1 MRGEKQYL
9 ANPVPSERLHL
20 LTVELRPEQDVRVS
34 MQLASQ
40 SGQVDQK
47 MSPSIHAALVES
59 LFTNPAPLFAGALC
73 AAVAALMTALKTGNA
88 WLWPCV
94 ALLVVSGALRAL
106 DMGYFQ
112 RKKPVLTPE
121 QVTRWEVR
129 YQIGAMS
136 YALALGIWCLTALIG
151 TDDAVAHMICVS
163 VTLCYVAAG
172 GGRTYGRPWI
182 FHVQMLLACGPM
194 TVALAIHGNPYYVGM
209 ALLNVLFFVS
219 LRQISTSLQEI
230 FVRALIGRE
239 REAALASQFDTALN
253 NMPHG
258 LCMFR
263 ADGRLAVMN
272 HRFSEMMHLPDDL
285 VQRGASASDIIDA
298 CVIAGS
304 VTAASGKMILAEIEN
319 TRTRDMITTDPD
331 TARGRYMSWTF
342 QPMAG
347 GGAVLLLEDITARR
361 NAEARISH
369 LARYDELT
377 ALPNRV
383 NFRDEIGRLLATQH
397 GSSHMSALLF
407 VDLDQFKQVNDTLG
421 HPCGDQ
427 LLCAV
432 ADRLREMLRPED
444 FVARFGGDEF
454 VVFQQNI
461 HSPEDAASLARRIV
475 DRLSERYKIDNHL
488 VEIGASVGIAITE
501 PGVSAD
507 TLLKNADMALYRA
520 KADGRATYCFF
531 RDEMAQIVEARRIL
545 ELDLRKALANEEFEL
560 YYQPLVNLKTGRITT
575 CEALLRWN
583 HPVRGT
589 VSPID
594 IIPVAEDMG
603 LIIDLGRW
611 ILRKACM
618 ECMKWPAGV
627 SVAVNF
633 SPQQF
638 HQRDIMSEIRYA
650 LEVSGLPAERL
661 EIEITESSLLRNTQL
676 THDVLAQLHTL
687 GVRISLDD
695 FGTGYSSLSYL
706 HNFTL
711 QKVKIDRSFL
721 EGIDTARP
729 LTLLRGVARLSAD
742 LGMSV
747 VVEGIETNEQLELI
761 SADGTVTEAQGY
773 LFSRPVRA
781 VRVRQLL
788 NASHG
793 RQPPEGQLHIISSRS
808 IA

>member
-1 MRGEKQYL
+1 MQL
-9 ANPVPSERLHL
+9 ANQTRDTDQQMSPPIYAGMVDSLFMNPVPMILGAFGPAIAGA
-20 LTVELRPEQDVRVS
+20 VI
-34 MQLASQ
+34 ASAT
-40 SGQVDQK
+40 SDILIWLCV
-47 MSPSIHAALVES
+47 
-59 LFTNPAPLFAGALC
+59 PLFV
-73 AAVAALMTALKTGNA
+73 AVGMA
-88 WLWPCV
+88 
-94 ALLVVSGALRAL
+94 RAL
-106 DMGYFQ
+106 QMYRYEQ
-112 RKKPVLTPE
+112 RNSPLTTTE
-121 QVTRWEVR
+121 ALIWEKR
-129 YQIGAMS
+129 YRLGAI
-136 YALALGIWCLTALIG
+136 AHGIVLGIWGVTVLLR
-151 TDDAVAHMICVS
+151 TDDSAAHM
-163 VTLCYVAAG
+163 LCTTTVVAYMSAG
-172 GGRTYGRPWI
+172 VGRTFGRPRI
-182 FHVQMLLACGPM
+182 FHLQVLLACGPLIAALM
-194 TVALAIHGNPYYVGM
+194 FVGGSYHFALA
-209 ALLNVLFFVS
+209 VLSIVFFVAIRR
-219 LRQISTSLQEI
+219 LTSGLQRI
-230 FVRALIGRE
+230 YLNAWIARE
-239 REAALASQFDTALN
+239 REAALAGQFDTALN

-258 LCMFR
+258 LCMFA

-272 HRFSEMMHLPDDL
+272 HRFSEMMVLSEDL
-285 VQRGASASDIIDA
+285 VHRGASAPDIIAA
-298 CVIAGS
+298 CVSAGS
-304 VTAASGKMILAEIEN
+304 ISVESGKMILAEIKD
-319 TRTRDMITTDPD
+319 TQAKDIITTDPD
-331 TARGRYMSWTF
+331 VARGRSLSWTF
-342 QPMAG
+342 QPMSG
-347 GGAVLLLEDITARR
+347 GGAVVLLEDITERR

-377 ALPNRV
+377 ALPNRL
-383 NFRDEIGRLLATQH
+383 NFRDEIGRLLAIPHDAEQL
-397 GSSHMSALLF
+397 SALLF
-407 VDLDQFKQVNDTLG
+407 IDLDQFKQVNDTLG
-421 HPCGDQ
+421 HPCGDE

-432 ADRLREMLRPED
+432 ADRLRGMLRPED

-461 HSPEDAASLARRIV
+461 KSNEDAAGLARRIV
-475 DRLSERYKIDNHL
+475 DHLSERYEIGNHL
-488 VEIGASVGIAITE
+488 VEIGASVGIAMTSPAGI
-501 PGVSAD
+501 SAD

-520 KADGRATYCFF
+520 KADGRGTFCFF
-531 RDEMAQIVEARRIL
+531 REEMAQTVEARRIL

-560 YYQPLVNLKTGRITT
+560 FYQPLVNLKSGRIST

-603 LIIDLGRW
+603 LIVDLGRW

-618 ECMKWPAGV
+618 ECMKWPEAV

-633 SPQQF
+633 SPHQF
-638 HQRDIMSEIRYA
+638 HQRDVLSEVRYA
-650 LEVSGLPAERL
+650 LEVSGLPANRL

-676 THDVLAQLHTL
+676 THDVLSQLRAI

-706 HNFTL
+706 HNFPL

-721 EGIDTARP
+721 EGIDSDRP

-773 LFSRPVRA
+773 LFSRPVPA

-793 RQPPEGQLHIISSRS
+793 RRPPDEQLVVVPSRS

>member
-1 MRGEKQYL
+1 
-9 ANPVPSERLHL
+9 
-20 LTVELRPEQDVRVS
+20 
-34 MQLASQ
+34 MQL
-40 SGQVDQK
+40 VDQK
-47 MSPSIHAALVES
+47 KRSNQDELQPVLYAALVDS
-59 LFTNPAPLFAGALC
+59 MLQNFWPLFIGAVSAGT
-73 AAVAALMTALKTGNA
+73 AAVMTALKTGNVL
-88 WLWPCV
+88 LWPCAILIIGIGTV
-94 ALLVVSGALRAL
+94 RAL
-106 DMGYFQ
+106 QM
-112 RKKPVLTPE
+112 RKYERRTSVLTFE
-121 QVTRWEVR
+121 QAKHLEPR
-129 YQIGAMS
+129 YAIGAMT
-136 YALALGIWCLTALIG
+136 YAGALGLWCFTTILG
-151 TDDAVAHMICVS
+151 NDDPIAHLLCVAVTVGY
-163 VTLCYVAAG
+163 TAG
-172 GGRTYGRPWI
+172 GAARNYGRPRLI
-182 FHVQMLLACGPM
+182 QYHILLACGPM
-194 TVALAIHGNPYYVGM
+194 SLALALHGDFYYIGLA
-209 ALLNVLFFVS
+209 ALLCLFFFG
-219 LRQISTSLQEI
+219 LKGLNLGLHEI
-230 FVRALIGRE
+230 FVKALTSSF
-239 REAALASQFDTALN
+239 REAALAGQFDTALN

-272 HRFSEMMHLPDDL
+272 HRFSEMMNLSDDL
-285 VQRGASASDIIDA
+285 VQHGASAPDIVAA
-298 CVIAGS
+298 CVRGGS
-304 VTAASGKMILAEIEN
+304 ISSASAEMILSEIGN
-319 TRTRDMITTDPD
+319 TQARDIVTTDPD
-331 TARGRYMSWTF
+331 MARCQSLSWTF

-347 GGAVLLLEDITARR
+347 GGSVVLVEDITERK

-377 ALPNRV
+377 ALPNRL
-383 NFRDEIGRLLATQH
+383 NFRDEIERLLAI
-397 GSSHMSALLF
+397 SHSAERLSALLF

-461 HSPEDAASLARRIV
+461 ESGEDAAVLARRIV
-475 DRLSERYKIDNHL
+475 NRLSERYKIDNHL
-488 VEIGASVGIAITE
+488 VEIGASVGIAMTSTAVI
-501 PGVSAD
+501 SAD

-520 KADGRATYCFF
+520 KADGRGTFCFF
-531 RDEMAQIVEARRIL
+531 RDEMAQTVEARRIL
-545 ELDLRKALANEEFEL
+545 ELDLRKALAHEEFEL
-560 YYQPLVNLKTGRITT
+560 FYQPLVNLKSGRITT

-603 LIIDLGRW
+603 LIVDLGRW

-618 ECMKWPAGV
+618 ECMKWPEGV

-638 HQRDIMSEIRYA
+638 HQRDVLSEVRYA
-650 LEVSGLPAERL
+650 LEVSGLPAHRL

-676 THDVLAQLHTL
+676 THDVLSQLHMI

-706 HNFTL
+706 HNFPL

-721 EGIDTARP
+721 EGIDTDRP

-747 VVEGIETNEQLELI
+747 VVEGIESNEQLELI

-773 LFSRPVRA
+773 LFSRPVPA
-781 VRVRQLL
+781 VRIRQLL

-793 RQPPEGQLHIISSRS
+793 RRLAEEKLLELPARS
-808 IA
+808 IVQKTATGGI

>member
-1 MRGEKQYL
+1 
-9 ANPVPSERLHL
+9 
-20 LTVELRPEQDVRVS
+20 
-34 MQLASQ
+34 
-40 SGQVDQK
+40 
-47 MSPSIHAALVES
+47 MSPAIDAALVDS
-59 LFTNPAPLFAGALC
+59 LFMNPAPMIFGAFGPAIA
-73 AAVAALMTALKTGNA
+73 AAVIASVTGDVLIWLCVPLFVAVGLARAFQMYRYKQRNSPLTITEAAI
-88 WLWPCV
+88 
-94 ALLVVSGALRAL
+94 
-106 DMGYFQ
+106 
-112 RKKPVLTPE
+112 
-121 QVTRWEVR
+121 WEKR
-129 YQIGAMS
+129 YQLGAIA
-136 YALALGIWCLTALIG
+136 YGIALGIWGCAVLLR
-151 TDDAVAHMICVS
+151 TDDPAAHM
-163 VTLCYVAAG
+163 LCTTTVVAYTSAG
-172 GGRTYGRPWI
+172 VGRTFGRPRI
-182 FHVQMLLACGPM
+182 FHLHILLSCGPLIAALM
-194 TVALAIHGNPYYVGM
+194 FVGGSYHFALA
-209 ALLNVLFFVS
+209 LLSLVFFVAIRRLTS
-219 LRQISTSLQEI
+219 SLQRI
-230 FVRALIGRE
+230 YLNAWIARE
-239 REAALASQFDTALN
+239 REAALAGQFDTALN

-258 LCMFR
+258 LCMF
-263 ADGRLAVMN
+263 AANERLAVMN
-272 HRFSEMMHLPDDL
+272 HRFSEMMNLSDDL
-285 VQRGASASDIIDA
+285 VHRGASAPDIVSA
-298 CVIAGS
+298 CVSAGS
-304 VTAASGKMILAEIEN
+304 ISAVSGRMILSEIQN
-319 TRTRDMITTDPD
+319 SQARDIITTDPD
-331 TARGRYMSWTF
+331 VARGRSLSWTF

-347 GGAVLLLEDITARR
+347 GGAVVLLEDITERR

-369 LARYDELT
+369 LARFDELT
-377 ALPNRV
+377 ALPNRL
-383 NFRDEIGRLLATQH
+383 NFRDEIERLLAVPHDAEQL
-397 GSSHMSALLF
+397 SALLF

-461 HSPEDAASLARRIV
+461 RSNEDAAGLARRIV

-488 VEIGASVGIAITE
+488 VEIGASVGIAMTS
-501 PGVSAD
+501 PAGVSAD

-520 KADGRATYCFF
+520 KADGRGTFCFF
-531 RDEMAQIVEARRIL
+531 REEMAQTVEARRIL

-560 YYQPLVNLKTGRITT
+560 FYQPLVNLKSGRIAT

-589 VSPID
+589 VSPVD
-594 IIPVAEDMG
+594 IIPIAEDMG
-603 LIIDLGRW
+603 LIVDLGRW
-611 ILRKACM
+611 ITRKACM
-618 ECMKWPAGV
+618 ECMKWPEGV

-638 HQRDIMSEIRYA
+638 HQRDVLSEVRYA
-650 LEVSGLPAERL
+650 LEVSGLPAHRL

-676 THDVLAQLHTL
+676 THDVLSQLGAI

-706 HNFTL
+706 HNFPL

-721 EGIDTARP
+721 EGIDSDRP

-773 LFSRPVRA
+773 LFSRPVPA

-788 NASHG
+788 DASHG
-793 RQPPEGQLHIISSRS
+793 RRPPDEKSLDLPSRS
-808 IA
+808 FA

>member
-1 MRGEKQYL
+1 MQL
-9 ANPVPSERLHL
+9 AH
-20 LTVELRPEQDVRVS
+20 PEQDP
-34 MQLASQ
+34 
-40 SGQVDQK
+40 DQEI
-47 MSPSIHAALVES
+47 SPSVRAVPVDS
-59 LFTNPAPLFAGALC
+59 LFEAPGTVLTGIVFSGI
-73 AAVAALMTALKTGNA
+73 AAAMTALKTGQNLTWA
-88 WLWPCV
+88 CV
-94 ALLVVSGALRAL
+94 ALLLIAGAVRAFDLRQYQVRKSTLTAEEAAQWQKRYHIGAL
-106 DMGYFQ
+106 FQ
-112 RKKPVLTPE
+112 AAA
-121 QVTRWEVR
+121 
-129 YQIGAMS
+129 IG
-136 YALALGIWCLTALIG
+136 LWCSTTLLSS
-151 TDDAVAHMICVS
+151 DDAVAHMICLS
-163 VTLCYVAAG
+163 VTTGILAG
-172 GGRTYGRPWI
+172 GAGRAYGRPSM
-182 FHVQMLLACGPM
+182 FRVQAVLQFGAPVIALALRGTPYYIAMSVVCAAFLLAVM
-194 TVALAIHGNPYYVGM
+194 QLSASLHRIFMRAVVA
-209 ALLNVLFFVS
+209 
-219 LRQISTSLQEI
+219 
-230 FVRALIGRE
+230 RE
-239 REAALASQFDTALN
+239 REAALAGQFDTALN

-272 HRFSEMMHLPDDL
+272 HRFSEMMNLSDDF
-285 VQRGASASDIIDA
+285 VQRGVGASDIVNA
-298 CVIAGS
+298 CVLTGS
-304 VTAASGKMILAEIEN
+304 ISAISGKIILSEIEN
-319 TRTRDMITTDPD
+319 TEARDIITADPD
-331 TARGRYMSWTF
+331 VARARSLSWTF
-342 QPMAG
+342 QPMAD
-347 GGAVLLLEDITARR
+347 GGAVVLLEDITERR

-383 NFRDEIGRLLATQH
+383 NFRDEIGRLLAAQQDAELL
-397 GSSHMSALLF
+397 SALLF

-454 VVFQQNI
+454 VVFQQNLN
-461 HSPEDAASLARRIV
+461 SPEDAASLARRVV
-475 DRLSERYKIDNHL
+475 DRLSEPYKIESHL
-488 VEIGASVGIAITE
+488 VEIGASVGIAVTA
-501 PGVSAD
+501 PGISAD

-520 KADGRATYCFF
+520 KADGRGTYCFF
-531 RDEMAQIVEARRIL
+531 REELAQTVEARRIL

-560 YYQPLVNLKTGRITT
+560 FYQPLVNLKSGKITT

-589 VSPID
+589 VSPIE

-603 LIIDLGRW
+603 LIVDLGRW

-618 ECMKWPAGV
+618 ECMQWPEAV

-638 HQRDIMSEIRYA
+638 HQRDVLNEVRYA
-650 LEVSGLPAERL
+650 LGVSGLPAQRL

-676 THDVLAQLHTL
+676 THDALSQLRTL
-687 GVRISLDD
+687 GARISLDD

-706 HNFTL
+706 HNFPL

-721 EGIDTARP
+721 EGIDTDRP

-761 SADGTVTEAQGY
+761 SADGTITEAQGY
-773 LFSRPVRA
+773 LFSRPVPA
-781 VRVRQLL
+781 VRIRQLL

-793 RQPPEGQLHIISSRS
+793 RRVPDEPLLAEPSRS
-808 IA
+808 IR

>member
-1 MRGEKQYL
+1 MVYAGVL
-9 ANPVPSERLHL
+9 GVWCF
-20 LTVELRPEQDVRVS
+20 LT
-34 MQLASQ
+34 
-40 SGQVDQK
+40 
-47 MSPSIHAALVES
+47 I
-59 LFTNPAPLFAGALC
+59 F
-73 AAVAALMTALKTGNA
+73 GN
-88 WLWPCV
+88 
-94 ALLVVSGALRAL
+94 
-106 DMGYFQ
+106 
-112 RKKPVLTPE
+112 
-121 QVTRWEVR
+121 
-129 YQIGAMS
+129 
-136 YALALGIWCLTALIG
+136 
-151 TDDAVAHMICVS
+151 DDAVAHMVCVA
-163 VTLCYVAAG
+163 VTIGYTAG
-172 GGRTYGRPWI
+172 GAARNYGRPKLI
-182 FHVQMLLACGPM
+182 QYHILLACGPM
-194 TVALAIHGNPYYVGM
+194 SLALALHGDFYYVGL
-209 ALLNVLFFVS
+209 AVLLVLFFVGLKDINLS
-219 LRQISTSLQEI
+219 LHAI
-230 FVRALIGRE
+230 FVKALTSSF
-239 REAALASQFDTALN
+239 REAALAGQFDTALN

-272 HRFSEMMHLPDDL
+272 HRFSEMMNLSEDL
-285 VQRGASASDIIDA
+285 IQRGASAHDIVAA
-298 CVIAGS
+298 CIAS
-304 VTAASGKMILAEIEN
+304 NSISAASGKMILSEIVN
-319 TRTRDMITTDPD
+319 TPARDMITTDPD
-331 TARGRYMSWTF
+331 VTRGRSLSWTF
-342 QPMAG
+342 QAMEG
-347 GGAVLLLEDITARR
+347 GGAVVLLEDITERR

-383 NFRDEIGRLLATQH
+383 NFRDEIGRLLAAQQ
-397 GSSHMSALLF
+397 GAEQLSALLF

-432 ADRLREMLRPED
+432 SERLREMLRPED

-461 HSPEDAASLARRIV
+461 HSPDDAAGLARRIV

-488 VEIGASVGIAITE
+488 VEIGASVGIAMTSR
-501 PGVSAD
+501 GVSAD

-520 KADGRATYCFF
+520 KADGRGTFCFF
-531 RDEMAQIVEARRIL
+531 REEMAQVVEARRIL

-560 YYQPLVNLKTGRITT
+560 FFQPLVNLKSGRIST

-589 VSPID
+589 VSPTD

-603 LIIDLGRW
+603 LIVDLGRW

-618 ECMKWPAGV
+618 ECMKWPEGV

-638 HQRDIMSEIRYA
+638 HQRDVLSEVRYA
-650 LEVSGLPAERL
+650 LEVSGLPANRL

-676 THDVLAQLHTL
+676 THDVLSQLHSL

-706 HNFTL
+706 HNFPL

-721 EGIDTARP
+721 EGIDSDRP

-761 SADGTVTEAQGY
+761 SADGAVTEAQGY
-773 LFSRPVRA
+773 LFSPPVPA

-793 RQPPEGQLHIISSRS
+793 RRPPDSVLVPVVLTIHRLIPISP
-808 IA
+808 

>member
-1 MRGEKQYL
+1 
-9 ANPVPSERLHL
+9 
-20 LTVELRPEQDVRVS
+20 
-34 MQLASQ
+34 MQL
-40 SGQVDQK
+40 VDQK
-47 MSPSIHAALVES
+47 SRSSREEFEPILYAALVDS
-59 LFTNPAPLFAGALC
+59 QCQNFWPVFFGSIC
-73 AAVAALMTALKTGNA
+73 AAVAATLTALKTGNVL
-88 WLWPCV
+88 LWPCAGMIV
-94 ALLVVSGALRAL
+94 AIGTARAFQMRKHERRTSVLTYDQAKAWEPHYYFGALA
-106 DMGYFQ
+106 F
-112 RKKPVLTPE
+112 
-121 QVTRWEVR
+121 
-129 YQIGAMS
+129 A
-136 YALALGIWCLTALIG
+136 AALGIWCFITIVG
-151 TDDAVAHMICVS
+151 SDDAIAHMLCVA
-163 VTLCYVAAG
+163 VTVGYTG
-172 GGRTYGRPWI
+172 GGAARNYGNPRLI
-182 FHVQMLLACGPM
+182 QQHIIASCGPM
-194 TVALAIHGNPYYVGM
+194 SVALAMHGGLYYIGLAV
-209 ALLNVLFFVS
+209 LLGLFFVS
-219 LRQISTSLQEI
+219 LKDINLNVHGI
-230 FVRALIGRE
+230 FVKALTSGF
-239 REAALASQFDTALN
+239 REAALAGQFDTALN

-272 HRFSEMMHLPDDL
+272 HRFSDMMKLPDDI
-285 VQRGASASDIIDA
+285 VERSVTASEIVDA
-298 CVIAGS
+298 CVLAGS
-304 VTAASGKMILAEIEN
+304 ISAASGKIIVAEIEHSQA
-319 TRTRDMITTDPD
+319 RDVITTDPD
-331 TARGRYMSWTF
+331 PVRGRSLSWKF

-347 GGAVLLLEDITARR
+347 GGAVVLLEDITERR

-369 LARYDELT
+369 LARFDELT

-383 NFRDEIGRLLATQH
+383 NFRDEIERLLRAPREADQL
-397 GSSHMSALLF
+397 SALLF

-432 ADRLREMLRPED
+432 AERLRDMLRPED

-461 HSPEDAASLARRIV
+461 HSAEDAAGLARRIV
-475 DRLSERYKIDNHL
+475 DHLSERYKLDNHL
-488 VEIGASVGIAITE
+488 VEIGASVGIAMTS
-501 PGVSAD
+501 PGISAD

-520 KADGRATYCFF
+520 KADGRGTFCFF
-531 RDEMAQIVEARRIL
+531 RDELAQIVEARRTL

-560 YYQPLVNLKTGRITT
+560 YYQPLVNLKSGKITT

-603 LIIDLGRW
+603 LIVDLGRW

-618 ECMKWPAGV
+618 ECMKWPEGV

-638 HQRDIMSEIRYA
+638 HQRDILGEVRYA
-650 LEVSGLPAERL
+650 LEVSGLPAHRL

-676 THDVLAQLHTL
+676 THDVLSQLSAI

-706 HNFTL
+706 HNFPL

-721 EGIDTARP
+721 EGIDSDRP

-747 VVEGIETNEQLELI
+747 VVEGIETNEQLERI

-773 LFSRPVRA
+773 LFSRPVPA
-781 VRVRQLL
+781 ARVRQLL

-793 RQPPEGQLHIISSRS
+793 RRAPEDQLAVVSSRS

>member
-1 MRGEKQYL
+1 
-9 ANPVPSERLHL
+9 
-20 LTVELRPEQDVRVS
+20 
-34 MQLASQ
+34 MQLASE
-40 SGQVDQK
+40 GPDPDQR
-47 MSPSIHAALVES
+47 MSPSIRAALIDS
-59 LFTNPAPLFAGALC
+59 LFETPGTVHVGIVFATIT
-73 AAVAALMTALKTGNA
+73 AAMTALKTGSDFIWA
-88 WLWPCV
+88 CV
-94 ALLVVSGALRAL
+94 ALLAVAGVLRAIDL
-106 DMGYFQ
+106 QLYQ
-112 RKKPVLTPE
+112 ARKSTLTADGAALW
-121 QVTRWEVR
+121 QTR
-129 YQIGAMS
+129 YQIGAMIQ
-136 YALALGIWCLTALIG
+136 AIAIGIWCSTTLLSS
-151 TDDAVAHMICVS
+151 DDAVAHMIALS
-163 VTLCYVAAG
+163 VTIGLLAG
-172 GGRTYGRPWI
+172 GAGRAYGWQWI
-182 FHVQMLLACGPM
+182 FRLQVLLALGP
-194 TVALAIHGNPYYVGM
+194 TAIALALRGTPYYVAM
-209 ALLNVLFFVS
+209 SVVTAVFLVTLIKLSANLHRIFMQALV
-219 LRQISTSLQEI
+219 
-230 FVRALIGRE
+230 ARE
-239 REAALASQFDTALN
+239 REAALAGQFDTALN

-258 LCMFR
+258 LCMFA

-272 HRFSEMMHLPDDL
+272 HRFSDMMNLSDDL
-285 VQRGASASDIIDA
+285 VRRGASAPDIIFA
-298 CVIAGS
+298 CVDSGS
-304 VTAASGKMILAEIEN
+304 ISAASGNMILSEIEN
-319 TRTRDMITTDPD
+319 SQAGDLVTADPD
-331 TARGRYMSWTF
+331 ASRSQSLSWTF

-347 GGAVLLLEDITARR
+347 GGSVVLVEDITERKD
-361 NAEARISH
+361 AEARISH

-383 NFRDEIGRLLATQH
+383 NFRDEIERLLVI
-397 GSSHMSALLF
+397 SHSAERLSALLF

-432 ADRLREMLRPED
+432 AGRLREMLRPED

-461 HSPEDAASLARRIV
+461 ASNDDAAGLARRIV

-488 VEIGASVGIAITE
+488 VEIGASVGIAMTSPAGI
-501 PGVSAD
+501 SAD

-520 KADGRATYCFF
+520 KADGRGTFCFF
-531 RDEMAQIVEARRIL
+531 RDEMAQTVEARRIL
-545 ELDLRKALANEEFEL
+545 ELDLRKALAHEEFEL
-560 YYQPLVNLKTGRITT
+560 FYQPLVNLKSGRIAT

-583 HPVRGT
+583 HPARGT

-603 LIIDLGRW
+603 LIVDLGRW

-618 ECMKWPAGV
+618 ECMKWPEGV

-638 HQRDIMSEIRYA
+638 HQRDVLSEVRYA
-650 LEVSGLPAERL
+650 LEVSGLPAHRL

-676 THDVLAQLHTL
+676 THDVLSQLHMI

-706 HNFTL
+706 HNFPL

-721 EGIDTARP
+721 EGIDSDRP

-773 LFSRPVRA
+773 LFSRPVPA

-793 RQPPEGQLHIISSRS
+793 RRLPNDKMPALASRS

>member
-1 MRGEKQYL
+1 
-9 ANPVPSERLHL
+9 
-20 LTVELRPEQDVRVS
+20 

-40 SGQVDQK
+40 TGDPDEK
-47 MSPSIHAALVES
+47 MPPSIYAALIDS
-59 LFTNPAPLFAGALC
+59 LFQDPGPLFAGALC
-73 AAVAALMTALKTGNA
+73 AAMGAIMTAVKTGNP

-94 ALLVVSGALRAL
+94 ALLVVTGAVRAL
-106 DMGYFQ
+106 DTRQY
-112 RKKPVLTPE
+112 RRRNCDLTSNE
-121 QVTRWEVR
+121 AARWEVR
-129 YQIGAMS
+129 YQFGAML
-136 YALALGIWCLTALIG
+136 YAAALGLWCVVTLLG
-151 TDDAVAHMICVS
+151 SSDAVAHMICTS

-182 FHVQMLLACGPM
+182 FHVQMLLACGPL
-194 TVALAIHGNPYYVGM
+194 TLALALYGSPYYFGM
-209 ALLNVLFFVS
+209 AFLNVLFF
-219 LRQISTSLQEI
+219 LALKHISTSLQKI
-230 FVRALIGRE
+230 FVRALVARE

-263 ADGRLAVMN
+263 ADGRLAVVN
-272 HRFSEMMHLPDDL
+272 HRFTAMMNLCDDP
-285 VQRGASASDIIDA
+285 VHRGAGAPDIIAA
-298 CVIAGS
+298 CVSAGS
-304 VTAASGKMILAEIEN
+304 LSDTSGRMILSEIGNSQAKDIITTDSSAASGRSVA
-319 TRTRDMITTDPD
+319 
-331 TARGRYMSWTF
+331 WTF

-347 GGAVLLLEDITARR
+347 GGTVVLVEDITERK

-383 NFRDEIGRLLATQH
+383 NFRDEIERLLAI
-397 GSSHMSALLF
+397 SHSAERLSALLF

-461 HSPEDAASLARRIV
+461 LSNEDAAGLARRIV
-475 DRLSERYKIDNHL
+475 DRLSERYQIDNHL
-488 VEIGASVGIAITE
+488 VEIGASVGIAMTSPAGI
-501 PGVSAD
+501 SAD

-520 KADGRATYCFF
+520 KADGRGTFCFF
-531 RDEMAQIVEARRIL
+531 RDEMAQTVEARRIL
-545 ELDLRKALANEEFEL
+545 ELDLRKALAHEEFEL
-560 YYQPLVNLKTGRITT
+560 FYQPLVNLKSGRIAT

-603 LIIDLGRW
+603 LIVDLGRW

-618 ECMKWPAGV
+618 ECMKWPEGV

-638 HQRDIMSEIRYA
+638 HQRDVLSEVRYA
-650 LEVSGLPAERL
+650 LEVSGLPAHRL

-676 THDVLAQLHTL
+676 THDVLSQLHMI

-706 HNFTL
+706 HNFPL

-721 EGIDTARP
+721 EGIDSDRP

-761 SADGTVTEAQGY
+761 SVDGTVTEAQGY
-773 LFSRPVRA
+773 LFSRPVPA
-781 VRVRQLL
+781 VRIRQLL

-793 RQPPEGQLHIISSRS
+793 RRLPGEKLLELPSRS

>member
-1 MRGEKQYL
+1 MQFASHSGE
-9 ANPVPSERLHL
+9 PDRE
-20 LTVELRPEQDVRVS
+20 VS
-34 MQLASQ
+34 PRIS
-40 SGQVDQK
+40 
-47 MSPSIHAALVES
+47 AALIDS
-59 LFTNPAPLFAGALC
+59 LFEAPGAVVIGIVFSAI
-73 AAVAALMTALKTGNA
+73 AASMTALKAGQTPI
-88 WLWPCV
+88 WIFVP
-94 ALLVVSGALRAL
+94 LLVVAGAVRVF
-106 DMGYFQ
+106 DW
-112 RKKPVLTPE
+112 R
-121 QVTRWEVR
+121 R
-129 YQIGAMS
+129 YQARKPTLTAEEAEQWQKRYQTGAMIQAAAIGLWCS
-136 YALALGIWCLTALIG
+136 ITLLISDDAVVHMICLSVTTGIMAGAAGRAYGRQSIFRLQAVLMFGPTVIALALRG
-151 TDDAVAHMICVS
+151 T
-163 VTLCYVAAG
+163 
-172 GGRTYGRPWI
+172 
-182 FHVQMLLACGPM
+182 
-194 TVALAIHGNPYYVGM
+194 PYYIAMSVVCAAFLM
-209 ALLNVLFFVS
+209 AVMQLSANLH
-219 LRQISTSLQEI
+219 RI
-230 FVRALIGRE
+230 FMRAVVARE
-239 REAALASQFDTALN
+239 REAALAGQFDTALN

-263 ADGRLAVMN
+263 ADGQLAVMN
-272 HRFSEMMHLPDDL
+272 HRFSEMMELPNDFVD
-285 VQRGASASDIIDA
+285 RRMSAADIVEA
-298 CVIAGS
+298 CVTAKSIS
-304 VTAASGKMILAEIEN
+304 AASGKVILSEIAN
-319 TRTRDMITTDPD
+319 SQARGIITTDPD
-331 TARGRYMSWTF
+331 PARGRSLSWTF
-342 QPMAG
+342 QPMAD
-347 GGAVLLLEDITARR
+347 GGAVVLVEDVTERR

-377 ALPNRV
+377 GLPNRV
-383 NFRDEIGRLLATQH
+383 NFRDEIERLLTIPREEGQL
-397 GSSHMSALLF
+397 SALLF
-407 VDLDQFKQVNDTLG
+407 IDLDQFKQVNDTLG

-432 ADRLREMLRPED
+432 SGRLRDMLRPED

-461 HSPEDAASLARRIV
+461 KSADDATVLARRIV
-475 DRLSERYKIDNHL
+475 DHLSERYKIDNHL
-488 VEIGASVGIAITE
+488 VEVGASIGIAMTQ

-520 KADGRATYCFF
+520 KADGRGTFCFF
-531 RDEMAQIVEARRIL
+531 REELAQTVEARRIL

-560 YYQPLVNLKTGRITT
+560 YFQPLVNLKSGKITT
-575 CEALLRWN
+575 CETLLRWN

-589 VSPID
+589 VSPVE

-603 LIIDLGRW
+603 LIVDLGRW

-618 ECMKWPAGV
+618 ECMKWPDAVG
-627 SVAVNF
+627 VAVNF

-638 HQRDIMSEIRYA
+638 HQRDLLSEVSYA
-650 LEVSGLPAERL
+650 LEVSGLAAHRL

-676 THDVLAQLHTL
+676 THDVLSQLRAI
-687 GVRISLDD
+687 GVKISLDD

-706 HNFTL
+706 HNFPL

-721 EGIDTARP
+721 EGIDTDRP

-773 LFSRPVRA
+773 LFSRPVPA

-793 RQPPEGQLHIISSRS
+793 RHAPDKPLVVVPSRS

>member
-1 MRGEKQYL
+1 
-9 ANPVPSERLHL
+9 
-20 LTVELRPEQDVRVS
+20 
-34 MQLASQ
+34 MQLT
-40 SGQVDQK
+40 GQTTDPDMR
-47 MSPSIHAALVES
+47 MSPSIHAALIDS
-59 LFTNPAPLFAGALC
+59 LFQDPGPLFAGALC
-73 AAVAALMTALKTGNA
+73 AAVAAVMTALKTGNV

-94 ALLVVSGALRAL
+94 ALLVITGAARAI
-106 DMGYFQ
+106 DTRHYQ
-112 RKKPVLTPE
+112 RCKETLTAE
-121 QVTRWEVR
+121 AVARWEVR
-129 YQIGAMS
+129 YQIGAML
-136 YALALGIWCLTALIG
+136 YAAALGSWCLVTILG
-151 TDDAVAHMICVS
+151 SDDAAAHMICTS

-182 FHVQMLLACGPM
+182 FHVQMLLAIGPLTM
-194 TVALAIHGNPYYVGM
+194 ALLLYGSPYYVGM
-209 ALLNVLFFVS
+209 AALNILFF
-219 LRQISTSLQEI
+219 LALKHISTSLQTI
-230 FVRALIGRE
+230 FVRALLARE
-239 REAALASQFDTALN
+239 RESALANQFDTALN

-272 HRFSEMMHLPDDL
+272 HRFSEIMILPDDIAH
-285 VQRGASASDIIDA
+285 RGVGAFGIVDA
-298 CVIAGS
+298 CVRAGS
-304 VTAASGKMILAEIEN
+304 ISATSGKIILSEIEN
-319 TRTRDMITTDPD
+319 SQAGDIITTDPV
-331 TARGRYMSWTF
+331 RGRSLSWTF
-342 QPMAG
+342 QPMAD
-347 GGAVLLLEDITARR
+347 GGAVVLLEDVTERR

-383 NFRDEIGRLLATQH
+383 NFRDEIERLLKVQRDAGQ
-397 GSSHMSALLF
+397 MSALLF

-432 ADRLREMLRPED
+432 AARLREMLRPED

-454 VVFQQNI
+454 VVFQQNVR
-461 HSPEDAASLARRIV
+461 SADDAAMLARRIV
-475 DRLSERYKIDNHL
+475 DHLSERYKIDNHL
-488 VEIGASVGIAITE
+488 VEIGASIGIAMTSADI
-501 PGVSAD
+501 SAD
-507 TLLKNADMALYRA
+507 TLIKNADMALYRA
-520 KADGRATYCFF
+520 KADGRGTFCFF
-531 RDEMAQIVEARRIL
+531 REELAQTVEARRVL

-560 YYQPLVNLKTGRITT
+560 FYQPLVNLKSGRIST

-583 HPVRGT
+583 HPARGT
-589 VSPID
+589 VSPVD

-603 LIIDLGRW
+603 LIVDLGRW

-618 ECMKWPAGV
+618 ECMKWPDAV

-638 HQRDIMSEIRYA
+638 HQRDVLSEVRYA
-650 LEVSGLPAERL
+650 LEVSGLPANRL

-676 THDVLAQLHTL
+676 THDVLSQLRAT

-706 HNFTL
+706 HNFPL

-721 EGIDTARP
+721 EGIDSDRP

-773 LFSRPVRA
+773 LFSRPVPA
-781 VRVRQLL
+781 VQVRQLL

-793 RQPPEGQLHIISSRS
+793 RHQPHEQLTAVAARS

>member
-1 MRGEKQYL
+1 
-9 ANPVPSERLHL
+9 
-20 LTVELRPEQDVRVS
+20 
-34 MQLASQ
+34 MQL
-40 SGQVDQK
+40 VDQK
-47 MSPSIHAALVES
+47 SRSSQEELEPVLYAALVDS
-59 LFTNPAPLFAGALC
+59 MCQNFWPMLIGTLC
-73 AAVAALMTALKTGNA
+73 SCVAAIMTATKTGNVL
-88 WLWPCV
+88 LWPC
-94 ALLVVSGALRAL
+94 ALLIVGIGTLRAFQMRKYERRTAMLTFEQAKQWEPRYAVGALIYAA
-106 DMGYFQ
+106 
-112 RKKPVLTPE
+112 VL
-121 QVTRWEVR
+121 
-129 YQIGAMS
+129 GA
-136 YALALGIWCLTALIG
+136 WCFITIYG
-151 TDDAVAHMICVS
+151 NDDTIAHMVCVA
-163 VTLCYVAAG
+163 VTIGYTAG
-172 GGRTYGRPWI
+172 GAARNYGRPWLI
-182 FHVQMLLACGPM
+182 QYHILLACGPM
-194 TVALAIHGNPYYVGM
+194 SIALALHGGVYYVGLA
-209 ALLNVLFFVS
+209 ALLGLFFLGLKGINLS
-219 LRQISTSLQEI
+219 LHAI
-230 FVRALIGRE
+230 FVKALTSSF
-239 REAALASQFDTALN
+239 REAALAGQFDTALN

-272 HRFSEMMHLPDDL
+272 HRFSEMMELPEDI
-285 VQRGASASDIIDA
+285 VNRGVSAHDIIEA
-298 CVIAGS
+298 CIVSGVIS
-304 VTAASGKMILAEIEN
+304 AASGKMILSEIEN
-319 TRTRDMITTDPD
+319 AHIGNIVTTDPD
-331 TARGRYMSWTF
+331 LLRGRSLSWTV
-342 QPMAG
+342 QPMVG
-347 GGAVLLLEDITARR
+347 GGAVVLLEDVTERR

-369 LARYDELT
+369 LARYDDLT

-383 NFRDEIGRLLATQH
+383 NFRDEIERLLRVPQDS
-397 GSSHMSALLF
+397 GQLSALLF
-407 VDLDQFKQVNDTLG
+407 IDLDQFKQVNDTLG

-432 ADRLREMLRPED
+432 ANRLREMLRPED

-461 HSPEDAASLARRIV
+461 RSSDDAAMLARRIV
-475 DRLSERYKIDNHL
+475 DQLSERYKIDNHL
-488 VEIGASVGIAITE
+488 VEIGASVGIAMTS
-501 PGVSAD
+501 PDVSAD

-520 KADGRATYCFF
+520 KADGRGTFCFF
-531 RDEMAQIVEARRIL
+531 RDELAQTVESRRIL

-560 YYQPLVNLKTGRITT
+560 FFQPLVNLKSGKITT

-589 VSPID
+589 VSPVD

-618 ECMKWPAGV
+618 ECMKWPEGV

-638 HQRDIMSEIRYA
+638 HQRDVLSEVRYA
-650 LEVSGLPAERL
+650 LEVAGLPAHRL

-676 THDVLAQLHTL
+676 THDVLSQLRAI
-687 GVRISLDD
+687 GVKISLDD

-706 HNFTL
+706 HNFPL

-721 EGIDTARP
+721 EGIDTDRP

-747 VVEGIETNEQLELI
+747 VVEGVETNEQLELI

-773 LFSRPVRA
+773 LFSRPVPA
-781 VRVRQLL
+781 MRVRQLL

-793 RQPPEGQLHIISSRS
+793 RRPQEEPLHLVSSRS

>member
-1 MRGEKQYL
+1 
-9 ANPVPSERLHL
+9 
-20 LTVELRPEQDVRVS
+20 

-40 SGQVDQK
+40 TGDPDEK
-47 MSPSIHAALVES
+47 MPPSIYAALIDS
-59 LFTNPAPLFAGALC
+59 LFQDPGPLFAGALC
-73 AAVAALMTALKTGNA
+73 AAMGAIMTAVKTGNP

-94 ALLVVSGALRAL
+94 ALLVVTGAVRAL
-106 DMGYFQ
+106 DTRQYRQ
-112 RKKPVLTPE
+112 RNCDLTSNE
-121 QVTRWEVR
+121 AARWEVR
-129 YQIGAMS
+129 YQFGAML
-136 YALALGIWCLTALIG
+136 YAAALGLWCVVTLLG
-151 TDDAVAHMICVS
+151 SSDAVAHMICTS

-182 FHVQMLLACGPM
+182 FHVQMLLACGPL
-194 TVALAIHGNPYYVGM
+194 TLALALYGSPYYFGM
-209 ALLNVLFFVS
+209 AFLNVLFF
-219 LRQISTSLQEI
+219 LALKHISTSLQKI
-230 FVRALIGRE
+230 FVRALVARE

-263 ADGRLAVMN
+263 ADGRLAVVN
-272 HRFSEMMHLPDDL
+272 HRFTAMMNLCDDP
-285 VQRGASASDIIDA
+285 VHRGAGAPDIIAA
-298 CVIAGS
+298 CVSAGS
-304 VTAASGKMILAEIEN
+304 LSDTSGRMILSEIGNSQAKDIITTDSSAASGRSVA
-319 TRTRDMITTDPD
+319 
-331 TARGRYMSWTF
+331 WTF

-347 GGAVLLLEDITARR
+347 GGTVVLVEDITERK

-383 NFRDEIGRLLATQH
+383 NFRDEIERLLAISH
-397 GSSHMSALLF
+397 GAERLSALLF

-461 HSPEDAASLARRIV
+461 LSNEDAAGLARRIV
-475 DRLSERYKIDNHL
+475 DRLSERYQIDNHL
-488 VEIGASVGIAITE
+488 VEIGASVGIAMTSPAGI
-501 PGVSAD
+501 SAD

-520 KADGRATYCFF
+520 KADGRGTFCFF
-531 RDEMAQIVEARRIL
+531 RDEMAQTVEARRIL
-545 ELDLRKALANEEFEL
+545 ELDLRKALAHEEFEL
-560 YYQPLVNLKTGRITT
+560 FYQPLVNLKSGRIAT

-603 LIIDLGRW
+603 LIVDLGRW

-618 ECMKWPAGV
+618 ECMKWPEGV

-638 HQRDIMSEIRYA
+638 HQRDVLSEVRYA
-650 LEVSGLPAERL
+650 LEVSGLPAHRL

-676 THDVLAQLHTL
+676 THDVLSQLHMI

-706 HNFTL
+706 HNFPL

-721 EGIDTARP
+721 EGIDSDRP

-761 SADGTVTEAQGY
+761 SVDGTVTEAQGY
-773 LFSRPVRA
+773 LFSRPVPA
-781 VRVRQLL
+781 VRIRQLL

-793 RQPPEGQLHIISSRS
+793 RRLPGEKLLELPSRS

>member
-1 MRGEKQYL
+1 LSFVFFVAIR
-9 ANPVPSERLHL
+9 RL
-20 LTVELRPEQDVRVS
+20 TS
-34 MQLASQ
+34 
-40 SGQVDQK
+40 
-47 MSPSIHAALVES
+47 S
-59 LFTNPAPLFAGALC
+59 LQRIYW
-73 AAVAALMTALKTGNA
+73 NA
-88 WLWPCV
+88 WL
-94 ALLVVSGALRAL
+94 A
-106 DMGYFQ
+106 
-112 RKKPVLTPE
+112 
-121 QVTRWEVR
+121 
-129 YQIGAMS
+129 
-136 YALALGIWCLTALIG
+136 
-151 TDDAVAHMICVS
+151 
-163 VTLCYVAAG
+163 
-172 GGRTYGRPWI
+172 
-182 FHVQMLLACGPM
+182 
-194 TVALAIHGNPYYVGM
+194 
-209 ALLNVLFFVS
+209 
-219 LRQISTSLQEI
+219 
-230 FVRALIGRE
+230 RE
-239 REAALASQFDTALN
+239 REAALAGQFDTALN

-263 ADGRLAVMN
+263 ADERLAVMN
-272 HRFSEMMHLPDDL
+272 RRFSEMMNLSGDL
-285 VQRGASASDIIDA
+285 AQRGASAPDIIAA
-298 CVIAGS
+298 CISAGS
-304 VTAASGKMILAEIEN
+304 ISAPSGNMILSEIEN
-319 TRTRDMITTDPD
+319 SQAKDIITTDPD
-331 TARGRYMSWTF
+331 SARGRSLSWTF

-347 GGAVLLLEDITARR
+347 GGAVVLLEDITERR

-383 NFRDEIGRLLATQH
+383 NFRDEIERLLAVPHNAGQL
-397 GSSHMSALLF
+397 SALLF

-461 HSPEDAASLARRIV
+461 KSAEDAAHLARRIV
-475 DRLSERYKIDNHL
+475 DHLSERYKIDNHL
-488 VEIGASVGIAITE
+488 VEIGASVGIAMTSS
-501 PGVSAD
+501 GTSAD

-520 KADGRATYCFF
+520 KADGRGTFCFF
-531 RDEMAQIVEARRIL
+531 RDEMAQTVEARRIL

-560 YYQPLVNLKTGRITT
+560 FYQPLINLKSGRIAT

-589 VSPID
+589 VSPAD

-603 LIIDLGRW
+603 LIVDLGRW

-618 ECMKWPAGV
+618 ECMKWPEGV

-638 HQRDIMSEIRYA
+638 HQRDVLSEVRYA
-650 LEVSGLPAERL
+650 LEVSGLPAHRL

-676 THDVLAQLHTL
+676 THDVLSQLRTI

-706 HNFTL
+706 HNFPL

-721 EGIDTARP
+721 EGIDSDRP

-742 LGMSV
+742 LGMLV

-761 SADGTVTEAQGY
+761 SAEGTVTEAQGY
-773 LFSRPVRA
+773 LFSRPVPA

-788 NASHG
+788 NASHS
-793 RQPPEGQLHIISSRS
+793 RRLPDEQLFSVPSRS

>member
-1 MRGEKQYL
+1 
-9 ANPVPSERLHL
+9 
-20 LTVELRPEQDVRVS
+20 
-34 MQLASQ
+34 MQL
-40 SGQVDQK
+40 VDQK
-47 MSPSIHAALVES
+47 KRNNQEELEPVLYAALVDS
-59 LFTNPAPLFAGALC
+59 MCQNFWPMFFGSVC
-73 AAVAALMTALKTGNA
+73 AAAAALMTAMKTGNA
-88 WLWPCV
+88 LLWPCAV
-94 ALLVVSGALRAL
+94 LIVGIGTARA
-106 DMGYFQ
+106 FQ
-112 RKKPVLTPE
+112 MRKYERRTSVLTYD
-121 QVTRWEVR
+121 QAKYWEPR
-129 YQIGAMS
+129 YAFGAIV
-136 YALALGIWCLTALIG
+136 YAGVLGAWCFITILG
-151 TDDAVAHMICVS
+151 SDDPIAHMLCVA
-163 VTLCYVAAG
+163 VTIGYTAG
-172 GGRTYGRPWI
+172 GAARNYGRPKLI
-182 FHVQMLLACGPM
+182 QLHILFACGPM
-194 TVALAIHGNPYYVGM
+194 SLALALHGGFYYIGLSV
-209 ALLNVLFFVS
+209 LLVLFF
-219 LRQISTSLQEI
+219 LGLKHINIGLHGI
-230 FVRALIGRE
+230 FVKALTSSFRE
-239 REAALASQFDTALN
+239 SALAGQFDTALN

-258 LCMFR
+258 LCMFA

-272 HRFSEMMHLPDDL
+272 HRFSAMMNLSDDL
-285 VQRGASASDIIDA
+285 VDHCANARDIVDA
-298 CVIAGS
+298 CVGAGS
-304 VTAASGKMILAEIEN
+304 ISVASGRMILSEIEN
-319 TRTRDMITTDPD
+319 SQARDIITTDPD
-331 TARGRYMSWTF
+331 LARARSLSWTF

-347 GGAVLLLEDITARR
+347 GGAVVLLEDITERR
-361 NAEARISH
+361 TAEARITH

-377 ALPNRV
+377 GLPNRV
-383 NFRDEIGRLLATQH
+383 NFRDEIERLLVAPHDAEQL
-397 GSSHMSALLF
+397 SALLF

-432 ADRLREMLRPED
+432 ADRLRAMLRPED

-461 HSPEDAASLARRIV
+461 KSNEEAARLARRIV
-475 DRLSERYKIDNHL
+475 DHLSERYKIDNHL
-488 VEIGASVGIAITE
+488 VEIGASVGIAMTS

-520 KADGRATYCFF
+520 KADGRGTFCFF
-531 RDEMAQIVEARRIL
+531 REEMAQTVEARRIL

-560 YYQPLVNLKTGRITT
+560 FYQPLVNLKSGRIAT

-594 IIPVAEDMG
+594 IIPIAEDMG
-603 LIIDLGRW
+603 LIVDLGRW

-618 ECMKWPAGV
+618 ECMKWPEGV

-638 HQRDIMSEIRYA
+638 HQREVLSEVRYA
-650 LEVSGLPAERL
+650 LEVSGLPAHRL

-676 THDVLAQLHTL
+676 THDVLSQLRTI

-706 HNFTL
+706 HNFPL

-721 EGIDTARP
+721 EGIDSDRP

-773 LFSRPVRA
+773 LFSRPVPA
-781 VRVRQLL
+781 VRIRQLL
-788 NASHG
+788 NVSHG
-793 RQPPEGQLHIISSRS
+793 RRLPDEQMLAVASRS

>member
-1 MRGEKQYL
+1 
-9 ANPVPSERLHL
+9 
-20 LTVELRPEQDVRVS
+20 
-34 MQLASQ
+34 MQS
-40 SGQVDQK
+40 VDQNK
-47 MSPSIHAALVES
+47 PSNNDELEPVLYAALIDSMLQNFWPMLVGS
-59 LFTNPAPLFAGALC
+59 LSTAIAT
-73 AAVAALMTALKTGNA
+73 VMTALKTGNLL
-88 WLWPCV
+88 LWPCTIMII
-94 ALLVVSGALRAL
+94 GIGTFRAL
-106 DMGYFQ
+106 QM
-112 RKKPVLTPE
+112 RKYERRPSILTFDQAKYLEP
-121 QVTRWEVR
+121 R
-129 YQIGAMS
+129 YAIGAMV
-136 YALALGIWCLTALIG
+136 YAGVLGAWCVLTILG
-151 TDDAVAHMICVS
+151 SDDPIAHMLCVA
-163 VTLCYVAAG
+163 VTVGYTAGAAA
-172 GGRTYGRPWI
+172 RNYGRPAL
-182 FHVQMLLACGPM
+182 VQYHILLACGPM
-194 TVALAIHGNPYYVGM
+194 SVALALHGGYYYVGL
-209 ALLNVLFFVS
+209 AVLLALFFVGLKGINLS
-219 LRQISTSLQEI
+219 IHAI
-230 FVRALIGRE
+230 FVKALTSSF
-239 REAALASQFDTALN
+239 REAALAGQFDTALN

-272 HRFSEMMHLPDDL
+272 RRFSEMMELSDDL
-285 VQRGASASDIIDA
+285 ACRGATAADIVNT
-298 CVIAGS
+298 CVVTGS
-304 VTAASGKMILAEIEN
+304 ISAASGNLILSEIEN
-319 TRTRDMITTDPD
+319 SHAGDIITTDPD
-331 TARGRYMSWTF
+331 LLRGRSLSWTF

-347 GGAVLLLEDITARR
+347 GGAVVLLEDITERR

-383 NFRDEIGRLLATQH
+383 NFRDEIERLLKIPHEAGRL
-397 GSSHMSALLF
+397 SALLF

-432 ADRLREMLRPED
+432 ADRLRPMLRPED

-454 VVFQQNI
+454 VVFQQHIRCN
-461 HSPEDAASLARRIV
+461 EDAAILARRIV
-475 DRLSERYKIDNHL
+475 DHLSERYKIDNHL
-488 VEIGASVGIAITE
+488 VEIGASVGIAMTS
-501 PGVSAD
+501 PGISAD

-520 KADGRATYCFF
+520 KADGRGTFCFF
-531 RDEMAQIVEARRIL
+531 HEELAQTVEARRIL
-545 ELDLRKALANEEFEL
+545 ELDLRKALVNEEFEL
-560 YYQPLVNLKTGRITT
+560 FFQPLVNLKSGKIAT

-583 HPVRGT
+583 HPMRGT

-603 LIIDLGRW
+603 LIVDLGRW

-618 ECMKWPAGV
+618 ECMKWPEGV

-638 HQRDIMSEIRYA
+638 HQRDVLSEVRYA
-650 LEVSGLPAERL
+650 LEVSGLPADRL

-676 THDVLAQLHTL
+676 THDVLAQLRTI

-706 HNFTL
+706 HNFPL

-721 EGIDTARP
+721 EGIDNDRP

-773 LFSRPVRA
+773 LFSRPVPA

-793 RQPPEGQLHIISSRS
+793 WRLPDGVVVPLPSRS